1 MALPSLP
8 GGYYPPVGF
17 HFKVEFPAFGN
28 NNDSRFQSVGG
39 LNLEFD
45 VETIKEGGENRF
57 EHKLP
62 GRAKYTDLTL
72 KRGMLTNSDVIKWVL
87 DALKN
92 RIIKPTDI
100 TVSLLNEFHLP
111 LMSWKLHNA
120 WPRKWT
126 VSDFNASENGI
137 VVETLEI
144 SYSYFDVEGQ
154 GTLSTIL
161 TTANSIINNAANTF
175 I

>member
-28 NNDSRFQSVGG
+28 NNDSRFQSVSG

-45 VETIKEGGENRF
+45 VETVKEGGENRF

-62 GRAKYTDLTL
+62 GRAKYPDLSL
-72 KRGMLTNSDVIKWVL
+72 KRGMLTNSKVIQWML

-92 RIIKPTDI
+92 RDIKPTDI
-100 TVSLLNEFHLP
+100 TISLLNEFHLP
-111 LMSWKLHNA
+111 LMTWKVHNA
-120 WPRKWT
+120 WPRKWS
-126 VSDFNASENGI
+126 VSDFNASENSI
-137 VVETLEI
+137 VVETIDI
-144 SYSYFDVEGQ
+144 SYSFFDIEGQ
-154 GTLSTIL
+154 GLSSQVLSMANNVGNGIL
-161 TTANSIINNAANTF
+161 NV
-175 I
+175 